1 MHLLRYARTFF
12 LFVGVNLAAAWLL
25 SGDALAERDYA
36 TAVRPGIYFNQQTNG
51 RFSATEKERLLMS
64 LRRITGWTQLHIN
77 ENGHLTLD
85 RADEFVAGAAWA
97 RQVLA
102 GAIRSGH
109 RFLVEN
115 HAHSLT
121 VNFGQ
126 LDEGTTYEDVAA
138 GIKLT
143 IYRLRLDGADFQQME
158 APAELRA
165 TFDEGFTFFHELLHG
180 LGFRDT
186 NIPNEIGACEKIVN
200 QIRAELGLPL
210 RDHYLGETVIATV
223 QFKVIRLRFQRA
235 LPATVG
241 SRRKKQYLFFLI
253 QAAPSAATV
262 ASASRSVRTKADGNF
277 ASLAD

>member
-1 MHLLRYARTFF
+1 MHSLRYARTFF
-12 LFVGVNLAAAWLL
+12 IFVGITLAAVWLL
-25 SGDALAERDYA
+25 SGKALAARESG
-36 TAVRPGIYFNQQTNG
+36 TAVRPGIYFNQQPDC
-51 RFSATEKERLLMS
+51 RFSAPEKERLLRS
-64 LRRITGWTQLHIN
+64 LRRITGWTQLHIK
-77 ENGHLTLD
+77 ENGHLTLE
-85 RADEFVAGAAWA
+85 RADEFVAGSAWA
-97 RQVLA
+97 RQVLV

-115 HAHSLT
+115 HAHSLA

-126 LDEGTTYEDVAA
+126 LDEGTTYEDVQA

-143 IYRLRLDGADFQQME
+143 IYRLRLDGVDFQQME

-180 LGFRDT
+180 LGLRDT

-223 QFKVIRLRFQRA
+223 QFKVIRLRFERA
-235 LPATVG
+235 VTATVG
-241 SRRKKQYLFFLI
+241 SRRKKQYLFFLM
-253 QAAPSAATV
+253 QTAPSAASV
-262 ASASRSVRTKADGNF
+262 VSGSRSVRTKADGNF

>member
-1 MHLLRYARTFF
+1 MHSLRYTRIFF
-12 LFVGVNLAAAWLL
+12 LFVGGAFVAAWLF
-25 SGDALAERDYA
+25 SGKALAERNYA
-36 TAVRPGIYFNQQTNG
+36 AVVRPGIYFNQQTDC
-51 RFSATEKERLLMS
+51 RFSAPEKERLLRS

-77 ENGHLTLD
+77 ENGHLTLAQ
-85 RADEFVAGAAWA
+85 ADEFVAGSAWA
-97 RQVLA
+97 RQVLI
-102 GAIRSGH
+102 GALRSGH

-115 HAHSLT
+115 HAHSLA

-126 LDEGTTYEDVAA
+126 LDEGTTYEDVQA

-143 IYRLRLDGADFQQME
+143 IYRLRLDGVDFQQME

-180 LGFRDT
+180 LGFHDT

-235 LPATVG
+235 GATTVS
-241 SRRKKQYLFFLI
+241 SRRKKQYLFFLL
-253 QAAPSAATV
+253 QTAPSAASV
-262 ASASRSVRTKADGNF
+262 AADSRSVRTKADRNF